1 MLQSCCAVS
10 GSIAKSDKKSD
21 MMNSKTLLDMDL
33 HKKKLPDNTSP
44 NSEDHI
50 LIIVKEGSRSLAKLK
65 GTTDTYTW
73 IHIEKNRIRIHS
85 SETILN
91 SDPYKRKKV
100 GFRIVKEEILIG
112 ISKLCRIWI
121 SIMKFTGS
129 GSVRNSLLAV
139 WRTPYCYSIA
149 EP

>member
-1 MLQSCCAVS
+1 
-10 GSIAKSDKKSD
+10 

-73 IHIEKNRIRIHS
+73 IHIEKKPHPDSFIRNY
-85 SETILN
+85 SEF
-91 SDPYKRKKV
+91 
-100 GFRIVKEEILIG
+100 G
-112 ISKLCRIWI
+112 
-121 SIMKFTGS
+121 SI
-129 GSVRNSLLAV
+129 
-139 WRTPYCYSIA
+139 
-149 EP
+149 